1 MQIEHFDWLFRVYKN
16 AKIRTFLAHIQ
27 EHPCPQSEKSEVP
40 KKELFIEF
48 ERAPDWIEGF
58 YVFRMIFLQK
68 LN

>member
-1 MQIEHFDWLFRVYKN
+1 MQRSEPS
-16 AKIRTFLAHIQ
+16 
-27 EHPCPQSEKSEVP
+27 HPTAATCPQSEKSEVP

-68 LN
+68 LQ

>member
-16 AKIRTFLAHIQ
+16 AKIRTFVAHIQ
-27 EHPCPQSEKSEVP
+27 EQSKVP

-68 LN
+68 LQ